1 MKQQEITLPVLAEE
15 LLVVL
20 ERDVEHVEW
29 SIMKLNEL
37 RGFVIKRD
45 EKGLAGLLEDI
56 KAESL
61 EYSANEQ
68 KRLDI
73 RRQIAGV
80 LDCPTEAITVS
91 VLKARVDEQIKTQFS
106 DSQMKL
112 KNLLEHLRREYI
124 TTAALLADCSRINS
138 LLLKAV
144 FERGRVNLVCYDSAG
159 ATARGNEAA
168 FMSMHI

>member
-1 MKQQEITLPVLAEE
+1 MPDLAQE
-15 LLVVL
+15 LLSVL

-29 SIMKLNEL
+29 SILKLNEL

-45 EKGLAGLLEDI
+45 EKGLTGLLEDI
-56 KAESL
+56 KNESL
-61 EYSANEQ
+61 EYGANEQ

-73 RRQIAGV
+73 RRQVADA
-80 LDCPTEAITVS
+80 LNCPPETITVS
-91 VLKARVDEQIKTQFS
+91 VLKTRVAEQLKTQFS
-106 DSQMKL
+106 DSQKKL
-112 KNLLEHLRREYI
+112 KILLEHLRREYV
-124 TTAALLADCSRINS
+124 TTAILLADCSRINS

-168 FMSMHI
+168 FMSMHL